1 MNTVNGVDLTKL
13 PQPILPGRPDW
24 MELYD
29 FSWKTAA
36 KNIRIS
42 HGRRHMDAA
51 WDPARNCQW
60 VWDTCFMAL
69 YCRYGNGQY
78 PGVESLDNFYDMQH
92 ANGYIGMTYDMTTN
106 EEPWPNRINPPLF
119 AWVEWEHHCA
129 TGDSSRF
136 SRVVPVIEKLMAWID
151 ANRRTAPHRRRAA
164 FDSPNDGRG
173 ESEHQ
178 YSLYH
183 FEDCGSSG
191 MDDSPRT
198 PRNADAGRFFDWIDL
213 SSQMALSFRILSLM
227 HAVLGNSAKS
237 KEWDARTNETGNLV
251 NAELWCKNT
260 RFYHDRSLPGNFVST
275 KTVAGFW
282 PILAGICPNDRL
294 DDLIA
299 HLENP
304 AEFNRTIP
312 VPSLSADDANFS
324 HDGIYWRGGVWASTN
339 YMVTR
344 GLMCAG
350 RGEMAHAIAVKYLDG
365 LAKTY
370 SQFSPHTLW
379 ESYCSEKFTPGMTP
393 YTQKSVKPDFVGWT
407 GIGPIAMLI
416 ENIIGVDLNAPEKRI
431 DWTIRLADEHGIRQ
445 LAIPGG
451 HVDLVCEKRKG
462 ADAPVN
468 VSVSATA
475 PIRVCIACN
484 GSSKVLDITPGKT
497 CKAKIH

>member
-1 MNTVNGVDLTKL
+1 MAEINGVDFSKL
-13 PQPILPGRPDW
+13 PQPILPSRQDW
-24 MELYD
+24 LELYD

-36 KNIRIS
+36 KNIRMTR
-42 HGRRHMDAA
+42 GCRHMDAA

-78 PGVESLDNFYDMQH
+78 PGVESLDNFYEMQH
-92 ANGYIGMTYDMTTN
+92 ADGYIGMTYDMSTG

-119 AWVEWEHHCA
+119 AWVEWEHYLA

-136 SRVVPVIEKLMAWID
+136 SRVIPHIEKLMGWID
-151 ANRRTAPHRRRAA
+151 SNRRTEPHRRFAA
-164 FDSPNDGRG
+164 SDCPKDGRG
-173 ESEHQ
+173 ESVHQ
-178 YSLYH
+178 YQLYY

-198 PRNADAGRFFDWIDL
+198 PRNPDAGRFFDWIDL
-213 SSQMALSFRILSLM
+213 SSQMTLSFRLLALM
-227 HAVLGNSAKS
+227 NEVMGEKARAK
-237 KEWDARTNETGNLV
+237 KWDDKAEETGELV
-251 NAELWCKNT
+251 NSELWCANT

-282 PILAGICPNDRL
+282 PILAGICPKDRL

-304 AEFNRTIP
+304 AEFNRNIP

-324 HDGIYWRGGVWASTN
+324 HEGIYWRGGVWASTN

-344 GLMCAG
+344 GLMRAG
-350 RGEMAHAIAVKYLDG
+350 RGETAHEIAVKYLDG

-370 SQFSPHTLW
+370 SQVSPHTLW
-379 ESYCSEKFTPGMTP
+379 ESYSSEAFTPGVKP
-393 YTQKSVKPDFVGWT
+393 YTRQWVKADFVGWT

-416 ENIIGVDLNAPEKRI
+416 ENIIGVELNAPEKRI
-431 DWTIRLADEHGIRQ
+431 DWTIRLTEEHGIRQ
-445 LAIPGG
+445 VGIPGG
-451 HVDLVCEKRKG
+451 HVNLMCAERKSPG
-462 ADAPVN
+462 EPAKI
-468 VSVSATA
+468 SVSATT
-475 PIRVCIACN
+475 PISVCITCERR
-484 GSSKVLDITPGKT
+484 SSTLDITPGKT
-497 CKAKIH
+497 ATAEI

>member
-1 MNTVNGVDLTKL
+1 MAEINGVDFSRL
-13 PQPILPGRPDW
+13 PQPILPSRQDW
-24 MELYD
+24 LELYD

-36 KNIRIS
+36 KNIRMS
-42 HGRRHMDAA
+42 RGRRHMDAA

-92 ANGYIGMTYDMTTN
+92 ADGYIGMTYDMSTG

-119 AWVEWEHHCA
+119 AWVEWEHYLA

-136 SRVVPVIEKLMAWID
+136 SRVMPHIEKLMGWID
-151 ANRRTAPHRRRAA
+151 SNRRTEPHRRFAA
-164 FDSPNDGRG
+164 SDCPKDGRG
-173 ESEHQ
+173 ESAHQ
-178 YSLYH
+178 YQLYY

-198 PRNADAGRFFDWIDL
+198 PRNPDAGRFFDWIDL
-213 SSQMALSFRILSLM
+213 SSQMTLSFHLLARM
-227 HAVLGNSAKS
+227 HEAMGNRARA
-237 KEWDARTNETGNLV
+237 KEWDDKAEETGELV
-251 NAELWCKNT
+251 NSELWCANT

-282 PILAGICPNDRL
+282 PILAGICPKDRL
-294 DDLIA
+294 DALIA

-304 AEFNRTIP
+304 AEFNRNIP

-324 HDGIYWRGGVWASTN
+324 HEGIYWRGGVWASTN

-344 GLMCAG
+344 GLICAG
-350 RGEMAHAIAVKYLDG
+350 RGEIAHEIAVKYLDS

-379 ESYCSEKFTPGMTP
+379 ESYSSEAFTPGVKP
-393 YTQKSVKPDFVGWT
+393 YTRQWVKPDFVGWT

-416 ENIIGVDLNAPEKRI
+416 ENIIGVELNAPEKRI
-431 DWTIRLADEHGIRQ
+431 DWTIRLTEEHGIRQ

-451 HVDLVCEKRKG
+451 HVNLMCAERKSPG
-462 ADAPVN
+462 EPAKI
-468 VSVSATA
+468 SVSATA
-475 PIRVCIACN
+475 PISVCITCERR
-484 GSSKVLDITPGKT
+484 SSALDITPGKALT
-497 CKAKIH
+497 AEI

>member
-1 MNTVNGVDLTKL
+1 MAEINGVDFSKL
-13 PQPILPGRPDW
+13 PQPILPSRQDW
-24 MELYD
+24 LELYD

-36 KNIRIS
+36 KNIRMTR
-42 HGRRHMDAA
+42 GCRHMDAA

-78 PGVESLDNFYDMQH
+78 PGVESLDNFYEMQH
-92 ANGYIGMTYDMTTN
+92 ADGYIGMTYDMSTG

-119 AWVEWEHHCA
+119 AWVEWEHYLA

-136 SRVVPVIEKLMAWID
+136 SRVIPHIEKLMGWID
-151 ANRRTAPHRRRAA
+151 SNRRTEPHRRFAA
-164 FDSPNDGRG
+164 SDCPKDGRG
-173 ESEHQ
+173 ESVHQ
-178 YSLYH
+178 YQLYY

-198 PRNADAGRFFDWIDL
+198 PRNPDAGRFFDWIDL
-213 SSQMALSFRILSLM
+213 SSQMTLSFRLLALM
-227 HAVLGNSAKS
+227 NEVMGEKARA
-237 KEWDARTNETGNLV
+237 KEWDDKAEETGELV
-251 NAELWCKNT
+251 NSELWCANT

-282 PILAGICPNDRL
+282 PILAGICPKDRL
-294 DDLIA
+294 DALIA

-304 AEFNRTIP
+304 AEFNRNIP

-324 HDGIYWRGGVWASTN
+324 HEGIYWRGGVWASTN

-344 GLMCAG
+344 GLMRAG
-350 RGEMAHAIAVKYLDG
+350 RGETAHEIAVKYLDG

-370 SQFSPHTLW
+370 SEFSPHTLW
-379 ESYCSEKFTPGMTP
+379 ESYSSEAFTPGMKP
-393 YTQKSVKPDFVGWT
+393 YTKQWTKPDFVGWT

-416 ENIIGVDLNAPEKRI
+416 ENIIGVELNAPEKRI
-431 DWTIRLADEHGIRQ
+431 DWTIRLTEEHGIRQ

-451 HVDLVCEKRKG
+451 HVNLMCAERKSPG
-462 ADAPVN
+462 EPAKI
-468 VSVSATA
+468 SVSATV
-475 PIRVCIACN
+475 PISVCITCERR
-484 GSSKVLDITPGKT
+484 SSTLDITPGKT
-497 CKAKIH
+497 ATAEI

>member
-24 MELYD
+24 LELYD

-36 KNIRIS
+36 RNIRIS
-42 HGRRHMDAA
+42 HGRRHMDVA

-60 VWDTCFMAL
+60 VWDACFMAL

-78 PGVESLDNFYDMQH
+78 PGLESLDNFYDMQH
-92 ANGYIGMTYDMTTN
+92 ADGYIGMTYDMTTN

-119 AWVEWEHHCA
+119 AWVEWEHYCT

-136 SRVVPVIEKLMAWID
+136 SRTIAHIEKLMAWID
-151 ANRRTAPHRRRAA
+151 ANRQTAPHRRRAT

-173 ESEHQ
+173 ESEDT
-178 YSLYH
+178 YRLYH

-198 PRNADAGRFFDWIDL
+198 PRNAEAGRFFDWIDL
-213 SSQMALSFRILSLM
+213 SSQMSLSFRLLARM
-227 HAVLGNSAKS
+227 HEVIGNSARA
-237 KEWDARTNETGNLV
+237 KEWNARASATGELV
-251 NAELWCKNT
+251 NSELWCKST
-260 RFYHDRSLPGNFVST
+260 RFYHDRSIPGNYVST

-282 PILAGICPNDRL
+282 PILAGICPDDRL

-299 HLENP
+299 HLENTE
-304 AEFNRTIP
+304 EFNRTIP

-350 RGEMAHAIAVKYLDG
+350 RGETAHAIAVKYLDG

-370 SQFSPHTLW
+370 SQVSPHTLW

-416 ENIIGVDLNAPEKRI
+416 ENILCIDLNAPEKRI
-431 DWTIRLADEHGIRQ
+431 DWTIRLADEHGVRQ

-451 HVDLVCEKRKG
+451 HVDLVCEKREG
-462 ADAPVN
+462 TDAPAN

-484 GSSKVLDITPGKT
+484 GRSKVLDITPGKT
-497 CKAKIH
+497 CKAKIQ

>member
-1 MNTVNGVDLTKL
+1 
-13 PQPILPGRPDW
+13 
-24 MELYD
+24 
-29 FSWKTAA
+29 
-36 KNIRIS
+36 
-42 HGRRHMDAA
+42 
-51 WDPARNCQW
+51 
-60 VWDTCFMAL
+60 
-69 YCRYGNGQY
+69 
-78 PGVESLDNFYDMQH
+78 
-92 ANGYIGMTYDMTTN
+92 MTYDMTTN

-119 AWVEWEHHCA
+119 AWVEWEHYCT

-136 SRVVPVIEKLMAWID
+136 SRTIAHIEKLMAWID
-151 ANRRTAPHRRRAA
+151 ANRQTAPHRRRAT

-173 ESEHQ
+173 ESEDT
-178 YSLYH
+178 YRLYH

-198 PRNADAGRFFDWIDL
+198 PRNAEAGRFFDWIDL
-213 SSQMALSFRILSLM
+213 SSQMSLSFRLLARM
-227 HAVLGNSAKS
+227 HEVIGNSARA
-237 KEWDARTNETGNLV
+237 KEWNARASATGELV
-251 NAELWCKNT
+251 NSELWCKST
-260 RFYHDRSLPGNFVST
+260 RFYHDRSIPGNYVST

-282 PILAGICPNDRL
+282 PILAGICPDDRL

-299 HLENP
+299 HLENTE
-304 AEFNRTIP
+304 EFNRTIP

-350 RGEMAHAIAVKYLDG
+350 RGETAHAIAVKYLDG

-370 SQFSPHTLW
+370 SQVSPHTLW

-416 ENIIGVDLNAPEKRI
+416 ENILCIDLNAPEKRI
-431 DWTIRLADEHGIRQ
+431 DWTIRLADEHGVRQ

-451 HVDLVCEKRKG
+451 HVDLVCEKREG
-462 ADAPVN
+462 TDAPAN

-484 GSSKVLDITPGKT
+484 GRSKVLDITPGKT
-497 CKAKIH
+497 CKAKIQ